1 MVTLDFPALLIGF
14 LVIAGLVW
22 SLYNRTHPEFPVR
35 K

>member
-22 SLYNRTHPEFPVR
+22 GVYNRTHPEARVR